1 MAGNVSRIAPLGAR
15 VAIYLEDGHSIEADC
30 VVVAAGVWTRELLR
44 GLGVR
49 LLLDAHRGYN
59 VSTIDKAVDLTHPL
73 IWEEQGVGFTPMQG
87 GLRAAGTVE
96 IVGLSTPP
104 NPRRPEQ
111 IRQLLS
117 KAVTNV
123 DLTGC
128 KTWMGSRP
136 MTPDTLPIIGA
147 IAGHPNIYAATGHG
161 HLGLSMAAVT
171 GRIVAD
177 LVSTGRTEID
187 VAALSPNRFSH

>member
-1 MAGNVSRIAPLGAR
+1 MAGNVIRIAPLGSR
-15 VAIYLEDGHSIEADC
+15 VAIYLEDGNSIEADC
-30 VVVAAGVWTRELLR
+30 VVVAAGVWTRELLH

-73 IWEEQGVGFTPMQG
+73 IWEEQGFGITPCRAVCAQPELWKSSACQLHQIPG
-87 GLRAAGTVE
+87 GQSRFANCFQR
-96 IVGLSTPP
+96 LS
-104 NPRRPEQ
+104 RMSISQDARPGW
-111 IRQLLS
+111 
-117 KAVTNV
+117 A
-123 DLTGC
+123 
-128 KTWMGSRP
+128 RP

-147 IAGHPNIYAATGHG
+147 VAGHPNIYAATGHG
-161 HLGLSMAAVT
+161 HLGSSMAAVT

-177 LVSTGRTEID
+177 LVSTGRSEID